1 MKTKEGV
8 LKSPLTKICSLPHKE
23 GQYEPES
30 PRPFITKFQTK
41 NLTSRE
47 VFYIKVTFLA
57 LLSWITLAIQLNI
70 PSQMYIKLN
79 SLVEYVWQKGSY
91 KLTPSSC
98 PRKFRQTR
106 LKLVSYIRTHL
117 TFVKKVID
125 FTTIYHEK
133 TSCLNCQVVNQT
145 LGAVAP

>member
-70 PSQMYIKLN
+70 PSQVYIKLN
-79 SLVEYVWQKGSY
+79 SFCRVHMAKGQLQINALIVSEEISSDTSKVSQLYKNTSDICKESY
-91 KLTPSSC
+91 
-98 PRKFRQTR
+98 R
-106 LKLVSYIRTHL
+106 LHYDI
-117 TFVKKVID
+117 
-125 FTTIYHEK
+125 
-133 TSCLNCQVVNQT
+133 
-145 LGAVAP
+145 P